1 MAKITVS
8 SKEILGAV
16 KSVPALSP
24 GASKLL
30 DVMGSGNYEVSDI
43 VRGIETDSAL
53 TANVLKVVNSASMG
67 LRREMNTVN
76 EAVAFLGD
84 TKVIGIALAST
95 GSDTYNAELAGYQGS
110 RGDLGRHCLWVAIA
124 ARELARHT
132 NGVVD
137 KGVAFTAGLL
147 HDIGK
152 AVISDFMVDLV
163 PNLLATKEE
172 IGEGDHLEAEMQIMG
187 TDHAEIGHAL
197 AGQWKMPQ
205 TLINSIAHHHRP
217 DEAPEEGKAMA
228 YVIHLA
234 DMLAMLTGIGT
245 GIDDMQYE
253 LDQTYEE
260 YVFVNPSELEGLA
273 LDVQIDFVATAEAI
287 FGDQQEKEE

>member
-1 MAKITVS
+1 MADITVS

-24 GASKLL
+24 GASQLL
-30 DVMGSGNYEVSDI
+30 DVMGSGKYEISDI
-43 VRGIETDSAL
+43 VKVIEADSAL
-53 TANVLKVVNSASMG
+53 TANVLRVVNSASMG
-67 LRREMNTVN
+67 LRRELTTVN
-76 EAVAFLGD
+76 EAIAFLGD
-84 TKVIGIALAST
+84 TKVIGIALASA
-95 GSDTYNAELAGYQGS
+95 GGDTYNAELTGYQGS

-124 ARELARHT
+124 ARQLAHHT

-152 AVISDFMVDLV
+152 AVISDFMVDMV
-163 PNLLATKEE
+163 PKILATKQE
-172 IGEGDHLEAEMQIMG
+172 IDEGDHLEAEMEVMG
-187 TDHAEIGHAL
+187 TDHAEVGQAL
-197 AGQWKMPQ
+197 ATQWKMPQ

-217 DEAPEEGKAMA
+217 SEAPEEGRAMA

-234 DMLAMLTGIGT
+234 DMLAMMTGIGT
-245 GIDDMQYE
+245 GLDDMQYE
-253 LDQTYEE
+253 LDPAYEK
-260 YVFVNPSELEGLA
+260 YVSVSSSELEGLS

-287 FGDQQEKEE
+287 FGDQQENE

>member
-1 MAKITVS
+1 MADITVS

-30 DVMGSGNYEVSDI
+30 DVMGSGQYEISDI
-43 VRGIETDSAL
+43 VNVIETDSAL

-67 LRREMNTVN
+67 LRRELNTVN

-84 TKVIGIALAST
+84 TKVIGIALASA
-95 GSDTYNAELAGYQGS
+95 GGDTFNAELAGYHGT

-132 NGVVD
+132 DGAVD

-152 AVISDFMVDLV
+152 AVISDFMVDMV
-163 PNLLATKEE
+163 PKLLATKEE
-172 IGEGDHLEAEMQIMG
+172 IDDGDHLEAEMAVMG
-187 TDHAEIGHAL
+187 TDHAEVGMAL
-197 AGQWKMPQ
+197 ANQWKMPQ
-205 TLINSIAHHHRP
+205 SLIDGIAHHHRP
-217 DEAPEEGKAMA
+217 SEAPDESKAMV

-234 DMLAMLTGIGT
+234 DMLSMITGIGT

-253 LDQTYEE
+253 LDPDYEK
-260 YVFVNPSELEGLA
+260 YVSVSPAELEGLA

-287 FGDQQEKEE
+287 FGDQQENE